1 MCAKYVLYGLT
12 DEGQPYEG
20 WDGPNGWVK
29 SYFKNDLQNE
39 SQWVFLYTQNMNVE
53 NSIFL
58 SYKGQIRAELEIEGY
73 VDNDDKLVQEYRKK
87 LGKTELSRGPQIRG
101 YIVKKIRIFDD
112 IDKLKLSNLD
122 IKQISFGK
130 DITDKIDIIREIIGD
145 RYVEINKKYCHLIL
159 TPEQKRIISDYYEN
173 FKKIHYDL
181 DDIYESKH
189 RFDNLIQAKKK
200 KNTFNFD
207 LNDIREILNCI
218 QVLSNLDWASITII
232 ESIEEQRLKLDDLN
246 KKLFTLYNL
255 EDIGLDYFKALLD
268 LKGLHSIGKVTAS
281 QIACYFN
288 NEKFPIYTEQQWQVV
303 EKIFKIPKWD
313 DDFYLKEDPDF
324 YNKLNKEEK
333 EFIYRIIILKDLLAY
348 LSELDSKPLNFFIL
362 SKFLWSIYKKNNKK
376 LEKKS
381 IHSAG
386 TLEKSNISY
395 NPLIEKILIQWREV
409 LINFSSLNEEE
420 RIHFDLKEENKR
432 IKQIKDGLFDF
443 ISKEDSSEDDFK
455 NFWDKLYSAIQAG
468 RAKEIIKK
476 NSDENGNFQ
485 VEKIKK
491 TLKSMINSKQFL
503 TEWQDENHIKGAEK
517 TLWELFGVIHDDIPI
532 INNCSINAL
541 ELLRNEKIKGDFNE
555 IKRYIDEFKNYYLE
569 KIGHVTHL
577 ENIPVEIKSGIYQE
591 LDKLFNVID
600 KVKEKD
606 YDTAKSKDVKKLF
619 ELILKLKGIHSL
631 PPLINFDENK
641 LKSELNSERLIFDQS
656 DKLIK
661 RITNALNNGKHLIL
675 IGPPGTGKSKL
686 AKAICNAFQGNNRYD
701 IYTATSDWSTFETIG
716 GYKIDE
722 NEELEFYPGIFL
734 RCFINKENKE
744 NNKWLII
751 DEINRAD
758 IDKAFGALFTAL
770 ANDNV
775 TIPFTKENRP
785 IRIMVD
791 YDNITFSSEYY
802 YYYIPKDWRIIA
814 TMNTYDKSSLYEMS
828 YAFMRRFAFIMVD
841 IPIVENINAEKV
853 KEFIECWDEHA
864 APDSELCK
872 NIAKK

>member
-73 VDNDDKLVQEYRKK
+73 VNNDNKLVQEYRKK
-87 LGKTELSRGPQIRG
+87 FGKTELRRGTQIRG
-101 YIVKKIRIFDD
+101 YKVKKIRIFDD
-112 IDKLKLSNLD
+112 IDKLKLSNLG
-122 IKQISFGK
+122 IERISFGK

-145 RYVEINKKYCHLIL
+145 RYVEINKKYPHLIL
-159 TPEQKRIISDYYEN
+159 TPEQKRIIRDYYEN
-173 FKKIHYDL
+173 FKKNKDSDWDNKL
-181 DDIYESKH
+181 NKSKH
-189 RFDNLIQAKKK
+189 KFDNLIQTKKK
-200 KNTFNFD
+200 ENTFNFD
-207 LNDIREILNCI
+207 LNDIEEILNCI
-218 QVLSNLDWASITII
+218 QVLSNLDWASNWII
-232 ESIEEQRLKLDDLN
+232 KFLKNQKLNLNDLN
-246 KKLFTLYNL
+246 KKLFTLYNV

-268 LKGLHSIGKVTAS
+268 LKRLRRIGIVTAS

-288 NEKFPIYTEQQWQVV
+288 NEKFPIYTEQQWWVI
-303 EKIFKIPKWD
+303 EEIFRIPKWD
-313 DDFYLKEDPDF
+313 SDFYLKEDPNF
-324 YNKLNKEEK
+324 YNNLRKKEK
-333 EFIYRIIILKDLLAY
+333 EFIYKIIILKDLLTY

-362 SKFLWSIYKKNNKK
+362 SKFLWTIFEKNKK
-376 LEKKS
+376 KLKKES

-386 TLEKSNISY
+386 NLEKSDLSY
-395 NPLIEKILIQWREV
+395 EPLVEEILIQWKKV
-409 LINFSSLNEEE
+409 LTNFSSLNKEE
-420 RIHFDLKEENKR
+420 RVHFDLQEENGR
-432 IKQIKDGLFDF
+432 IKQIKDSLFNF
-443 ISKEDSSEDDFK
+443 ISKKNSGKDEFK
-455 NFWDKLYSAIQAG
+455 NFWDKLHSAIQAG
-468 RAKEIIKK
+468 RAKRIIKE
-476 NSDENGNFQ
+476 NSDEYGNFQ

-491 TLKSMINSKQFL
+491 TLDSMINSKQFL
-503 TEWQDENHIKGAEK
+503 TEWQDENHIKGGKK

-532 INNCSINAL
+532 INNCSIKAL

-606 YDTAKSKDVKKLF
+606 YNTAKSKDVKKLF
-619 ELILKLKGIHSL
+619 ELILRLKGIYSL
-631 PPLINFDENK
+631 QPLTNFDENK

-686 AKAICNAFQGNNRYD
+686 AKAICNAFQGNNGYD

-716 GYKIDE
+716 G
-722 NEELEFYPGIFL
+722 
-734 RCFINKENKE
+734 
-744 NNKWLII
+744 
-751 DEINRAD
+751 
-758 IDKAFGALFTAL
+758 
-770 ANDNV
+770 
-775 TIPFTKENRP
+775 
-785 IRIMVD
+785 
-791 YDNITFSSEYY
+791 
-802 YYYIPKDWRIIA
+802 
-814 TMNTYDKSSLYEMS
+814 
-828 YAFMRRFAFIMVD
+828 
-841 IPIVENINAEKV
+841 
-853 KEFIECWDEHA
+853 
-864 APDSELCK
+864 
-872 NIAKK
+872 